1 MLDYDASFEL
11 QKAEKTIWGNTF
23 YRFIQLLKEL
33 SLHLPNTNFSVGII
47 SHSSSKLACSQF

>member
-23 YRFIQLLKEL
+23 YRFIQLLEEL
-33 SLHLPNTNFSVGII
+33 SPFT
-47 SHSSSKLACSQF
+47 